1 MPLNTN
7 PIHGHALR
15 FQIPNEV
22 DVGSRLRSRHINVVV
37 VDVEFRVWVG
47 CARGVQGDSGEGGV

>member
-1 MPLNTN
+1 MSLNTN
-7 PIHGHALR
+7 PINGHALR

-22 DVGSRLRSRHINVVV
+22 DVGSRLRSRPIDIVV

-47 CARGVQGDSGEGGV
+47 QPCGAQGDGGEGGV